1 MDNHFPEW
9 LHKSEAAIID
19 GLITAI
25 LNRGYLISVF
35 DGEEYSV
42 KRSADRELIQKE
54 TAATCDTTYVLRTTD
69 GVRVGF
75 FWMIHGNHCD
85 VISDYSDSPTFD
97 AIWNEI
103 EPLTDWDLYRESA

>member
-1 MDNHFPEW
+1 MKHNFPEW
-9 LHKSEAAIID
+9 IHPAEAAIID

-25 LNRGYLISVF
+25 LNRGLTISVY
-35 DGEEYSV
+35 DGEDYAL

-54 TAATCDTTYVLRTTD
+54 TAATYNTTYLLRTTD

-75 FWMIHGNHCD
+75 FWLVHGNHCD
-85 VISDYSDSPTFD
+85 VIFDYSDGPTFD

-103 EPLTDWDLYRESA
+103 EPLVEKWEASA